1 MTDLQQDIIRIGKI
15 NYTNVWPMFYYFDR
29 TKLSAP
35 IELVEQVPTS
45 LNRAMLA
52 GTVDMGPISS
62 FAYGASFDQY
72 VLFPDMSVSAFGKV
86 NSILLFLK
94 KPLSEVIH
102 GTIALPTT
110 SATSVNL
117 LKIIVERFYDGK
129 PAYFDAAPSLTD
141 MLDVADAAL
150 LIGDDAI
157 RASWSNEAYEVLD
170 LGELWRK
177 FTGCSMTFA
186 VWAIRKETIALRPS
200 QVTEIVEAF
209 LESKRLSLQQ
219 LDSLA
224 ETAYRQ
230 IGGTVTYWHNYFSQL
245 IFDFGQSQWNGLQL
259 YFQYAWE
266 LGLIDHKVP
275 LQIWSG
281 QTVVQVNE

>member
-1 MTDLQQDIIRIGKI
+1 MTDLQKDIIRIGKI
-15 NYTNVWPMFYYFDR
+15 NYTNVWPMFYYFDQHS
-29 TKLSAP
+29 LSAQV
-35 IELVEQVPTS
+35 ELVSQVPTS

-86 NSILLFLK
+86 NSILLFMK
-94 KPLSEVIH
+94 KPLAEVIN

-117 LKIIVERFYDGK
+117 LKIIVERFYGGK
-129 PAYFDAAPSLTD
+129 PTYFDAAPSLSD
-141 MLDVADAAL
+141 MLDKADAAL

-170 LGELWRK
+170 LGQLWRE

-186 VWAIRKETIALRPS
+186 VWAIRKETVALRSS

-209 LESKRLSLQQ
+209 LESKRLSLQR
-219 LDSLA
+219 LDALA
-224 ETAYRQ
+224 ETAFRQ
-230 IGGTVTYWHNYFSQL
+230 IGGTAAYWHNYFSQL